1 MKDLFTSE
9 DNLDVRLVVKAKLDV
24 QSPLSLKYNL
34 LSSQLLDDNTASLV
48 LQIMLGRSKFT
59 LELTDL
65 QAKISVMSSDTT
77 SLS

>member
-1 MKDLFTSE
+1 MKDLFTHE
-9 DNLDVRLVVKAKLDV
+9 DTLDVRLVVKAKLDV